1 MLELTRRGGMKK
13 DSGFVYTGGTHVTL
27 VSFMLIDI
35 DNLCSTEKWYLGKLT
50 EHQKGPI
57 YKTPKPKDS

>member
-1 MLELTRRGGMKK
+1 MKK

-27 VSFMLIDI
+27 VYFMLIDI